1 MALPGKRLRT
11 EYLLWVRAARAKER
25 CEMPKC
31 LRVILLPA
39 KPPPDSAKPKAR
51 CISSNKTHWN
61 WSNRGKMAETKS
73 LPRVS
78 SITFGPR
85 LFPAKE
91 TQTEI
96 PGYCL
101 WWYWKNLSWDFCFPR
116 SYLQSWGH
124 LIGQND
130 RKAILDGRGCSAGN
144 LWYAGEFHRNK
155 NRSAVTFL
163 KTFCLTRRRV
173 GRRMESHFNV
183 I

>member
-51 CISSNKTHWN
+51 CIYSNKTHWN
-61 WSNRGKMAETKS
+61 WSNTGKMAETKKEFTKS
-73 LPRVS
+73 LAQDYS
-78 SITFGPR
+78 QQ
-85 LFPAKE
+85 KK
-91 TQTEI
+91 QTEI
-96 PGYCL
+96 AGYCL
-101 WWYWKNLSWDFCFPR
+101 WWYWKNLSWVFCFPR
-116 SYLQSWGH
+116 SYLQ
-124 LIGQND
+124 

-144 LWYAGEFHRNK
+144 LSYAGEFHRNK

-163 KTFCLTRRRV
+163 KTFCLTRGRV
-173 GRRMESHFNV
+173 GRRMESLFNV